1 MNRYSCLWRQV
12 RTVAVGL
19 FILIPFVT
27 AVELITVSG
36 PVNEWNVLLQ
46 TAVFT
51 LACSFFCSLLLFS
64 LFDRILVWP
73 RLLFLAAFT
82 LLVAAGIAA
91 GVAVSFLILTGRL
104 HLSGKNFLFSLI
116 IGLVFSAGMSGYFVF
131 RDRLEQK
138 ISRLKEIEFENEK
151 LRRIETETRLR
162 DLQDKL
168 NPHFLFNALNSTA
181 ALIYDD
187 PQRAER
193 SIERLSGLYRRV
205 LSLSGQ
211 SLVRVGEELKLVE
224 DYLELEKLRFDERL
238 AFEIVCPEDLRGA
251 LIPGFIVE
259 PLVENSIKHGAA
271 GGGFIRIRVE
281 VRSEPDGRI
290 LVTVADNGPGFEVEK
305 SGAGFGL
312 YGIQE
317 RLRLLYG
324 GRGSLDIESAAGRGT
339 EIAIRLPG
347 TPA

>member
-1 MNRYSCLWRQV
+1 MSRNSCLWGQI

-19 FILIPFVT
+19 FFVILFTT
-27 AVELITVSG
+27 AVELMTVSG
-36 PVNEWNVLLQ
+36 PVNAWTVLFQ

-51 LACSFFCSLLLFS
+51 LACGFFCSLLLFS
-64 LFDRILVWP
+64 LFDRILAWP
-73 RLLFLAAFT
+73 RWAFLAAFS

-91 GVAVSFLILTGRL
+91 GVGVAFLILTGRL
-104 HLSGKNFLFSLI
+104 RLSGQNFLFSLI
-116 IGLVFSAGMSGYFVF
+116 IGLVFSGGMSGYFVF
-131 RDRLEQK
+131 RSRLEQK
-138 ISRLKEIEFENEK
+138 ISRLKEIELENEK

-205 LSLSGQ
+205 LALSGQ
-211 SLVRVGEELKLVE
+211 SLVRVGEELRLVE

-238 AFEIVCPEDLRGA
+238 AFEIVCPEALREA
-251 LIPGFIVE
+251 LIPGFLVE
-259 PLVENSIKHGAA
+259 PLVENAIKHAA
-271 GGGFIRIRVE
+271 RDGGPLRIRVE

-290 LVTVADNGPGFEVEK
+290 LVTVADNGSGFEVEK
-305 SGAGFGL
+305 SGSGFGL
-312 YGIQE
+312 FSIQE

-339 EIAIRLPG
+339 EIAIRLPE

>member
-1 MNRYSCLWRQV
+1 MNRDSCLWGHI
-12 RTVAVGL
+12 RTVAVGVFFL
-19 FILIPFVT
+19 ILFVT

-36 PVNEWNVLLQ
+36 PTSVWTVLLQ

-51 LACSFFCSLLLFS
+51 LACGFFCSLLLFS
-64 LFDRILVWP
+64 LFDYILTWP
-73 RLLFLAAFT
+73 RPLFLAAYT

-91 GVAVSFLILTGRL
+91 GVAVGYLVFTGRL
-104 HLSGKNFLFSLI
+104 GLSWRNFVFSLI
-116 IGLVFSAGMSGYFVF
+116 IGLVFSGGMSGYFFF
-131 RDRLEQK
+131 RSRLEQK

-151 LRRIETETRLR
+151 LRRIETEIRLR

-205 LSLSGQ
+205 LALSRQ
-211 SLVRVGEELKLVE
+211 SLVRISEELRLVE
-224 DYLELEKLRFDERL
+224 DYLELEKLRFDEKL
-238 AFEIVCPEDLRGA
+238 VFEIVCPEELRVA

-259 PLVENSIKHGAA
+259 PLVENSVKHGAA
-271 GGGFIRIRVE
+271 AGGVLRIRVE
-281 VRSEPDGRI
+281 VRSESGGWI
-290 LVTVADNGPGFEVEK
+290 LVTVADNGSGFEVEK
-305 SGAGFGL
+305 CGAGFGL
-312 YGIQE
+312 YSIQE

-324 GRGSLDIESAAGRGT
+324 GRASLEIESAAGRGT